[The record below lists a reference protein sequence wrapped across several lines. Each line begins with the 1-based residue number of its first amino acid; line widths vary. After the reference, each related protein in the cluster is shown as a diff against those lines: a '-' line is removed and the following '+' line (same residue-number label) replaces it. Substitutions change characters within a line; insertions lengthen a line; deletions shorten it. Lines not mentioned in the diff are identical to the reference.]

1 MLVEM
6 KKDDLMK
13 EIQKIKDLVMIF
25 QISVIN
31 EMTFD
36 KIFS

>member
-6 KKDDLMK
+6 KKDDQ
-13 EIQKIKDLVMIF
+13 IQKIKDLVMIF

>member
-25 QISVIN
+25 KISVIN

>member
-1 MLVEM
+1 MLVEV
-6 KKDDLMK
+6 KKRRSMK